1 MDDFRTHGDECH
13 HIKLQMDRM
22 AKDLL
27 TEEYPLSEKHIS
39 ELDDSHWL
47 YEADVYKLEGV
58 GRYIMGLYQ
67 HITILDGKE
76 LCDYIESLIRK
87 IF

>member
-1 MDDFRTHGDECH
+1 
-13 HIKLQMDRM
+13 M

-27 TEEYPLSEKHIS
+27 IEEYPLSEKHIFS
-39 ELDDSHWL
+39 INEKQWL

-58 GRYIMGLYQ
+58 GRFIMGLYE

-76 LCDYIESLIRK
+76 LRDYIMSLIRK
-87 IF
+87 MTTYKK